1 MKILRRGNEFR
12 KVSENNM
19 KEIKTV
25 ISLINQG
32 WNYSPKEA
40 YKTFIRGEVIKKT
53 VEEVKTESVDK
64 VKTTA
69 KERRAGEQK
78 KLTTKK

>member
-12 KVSENNM
+12 KVSENSM

-32 WNYSPKEA
+32 WNYCDKQS
-40 YKTFIRGEVIKKT
+40 YKVATRGEIKKT
-53 VEEVKTESVDK
+53 IENAKTESVEK

-69 KERRAGEQK
+69 KERRSGEQK

>member
-19 KEIKTV
+19 KEINTV
-25 ISLINQG
+25 KSLINQG
-32 WNYSPKEA
+32 WNYCPKQD
-40 YKTFIRGEVIKKT
+40 YKIFVRGEIKK
-53 VEEVKTESVDK
+53 VEEITPVENDVK

-69 KERRAGEQK
+69 KERRSDDKK
-78 KLTTKK
+78 KLVRK